1 MRLFFFGTLQDPDLF
16 ALVIGRPMT
25 ALATQPA
32 TLLGR
37 QSRKVKGESYPI
49 LLPHP
54 DGRVDGLLVDGFT
67 PAEMDRMQFF
77 ESDDYALQPVTVTLA
92 DGSPVEAQIYASTGA
107 LEDAGEPWHLEAWQA
122 TEKPRT
128 LMHHEAY
135 MSLYGKM
142 SSAEAALRWPEV
154 KAQADRRYAEARAE
168 RHFAERRRPR

>member
-16 ALVIGRPMT
+16 ALVIGRPMA
-25 ALATQPA
+25 ALAAQPA

-49 LLPHP
+49 LVPHP
-54 DGRVDGLLVDGFT
+54 DGRVDGVLVEGFT
-67 PAEMDRMQFF
+67 GDELDRMQFF
-77 ESDDYALQPVTVTLA
+77 ESDDYALQPVIVALA
-92 DGSPVEAQIYASTGA
+92 DGSQAEAQIYASTGA